1 VSILAA
7 APEGHVLQQLNHF
20 GELVDTDHLLR
31 RIHADLHPGQL
42 AFVTDNQTQI
52 IGISAGYGAGK
63 TRALAAKA
71 VTLAAANQGFI
82 GCVMEP
88 TGPLI
93 RDIWQNDFEDFLE
106 HYDIPYTFRASPLPE
121 YMLHLPGGDTKIL
134 CRSFENWSRIIGLN
148 LAWVLCDEIDTVTP
162 AIANKAFPKILG
174 RLRSGNVRQFGA
186 ASTPE
191 GFRFLWQTFASD
203 DAQLRSD
210 RRLIKMRTYDNPH
223 LPEDFIER
231 LRANYDPTLLKSY
244 LEGEFVNLTTGCVY
258 DRFDRAK
265 HVFAMLPDISR
276 EALRIGIDF
285 NIGNTNA
292 VIGIRIG
299 DRAVVIDEVVGA
311 HDTDALAQEIR
322 RRYPD
327 HKIYGYPDAS
337 GGNRSTN
344 ATRTDIQI
352 LESYGISNQSPQ
364 SNPPIKDRVNNV
376 QAMLENG
383 KGQSRL
389 QVWQGC
395 KKVIECL
402 ELQCWDEKTQ
412 LPDKQSGFDHLN
424 DCLGY
429 WLHRD
434 FSMLHKNAGRTTG
447 IRIY

>member
-1 VSILAA
+1 MSILAA

-148 LAWVLCDEIDTVTP
+148 LAWVLADEIDTVTP

-191 GFRFLWQTFASD
+191 GFRWMWTTFGSE
-203 DAQLRSD
+203 DAQTRQD
-210 RRLIKMRTYDNPH
+210 RKLIKMRSVDNPH
-223 LPEDFIER
+223 LPPDFIER
-231 LRANYDPTLLKSY
+231 LEANYDPTLLKAY
-244 LEGEFVNLTTGCVY
+244 LDGEFVNLTTGTVY
-258 DRFDRAK
+258 DRFDRTK
-265 HVFAMLPDISR
+265 HVINKLPDTER
-276 EALRIGIDF
+276 EPLRIGVDF
-285 NIGNTNA
+285 NVGNMSA
-292 VIGIRIG
+292 VIG
-299 DRAVVIDEVVGA
+299 VKLNNTLLVIDEVSGA
-311 HDTDALAQEIR
+311 HDTDSLAQQIKA
-322 RRYPD
+322 RYPNRQ
-327 HKIYGYPDAS
+327 IYVYPDAS

-344 ATRTDIQI
+344 ASQTDIQI
-352 LESYGISNQSPQ
+352 LESYGMANQSPRA
-364 SNPPIKDRVNNV
+364 NPPVRDRVSAV
-376 QAMLENG
+376 QALLENG
-383 KGQSRL
+383 KGQVRL
-389 QVWQGC
+389 QISATC
-395 KKVIECL
+395 KRMIECL
-402 ELQCWDEKTQ
+402 ELQCYTEKGD
-412 LPDKQSGFDHLN
+412 PDKDAGHDHMN
-424 DCLGY
+424 DALGY
-429 WLHRD
+429 LIWREFNPLHAG
-434 FSMLHKNAGRTTG
+434 AGRSTG
-447 IRIY
+447 IRLY